1 MADHDQ
7 VRRLR
12 RSQDRMVA
20 GVAGGIADYV
30 DIDPTIV
37 RLVFALLFI
46 LGAGITWLLVYVLL
60 WVLMPEAP
68 EGASTPRSEG
78 GAEPGLI
85 FGILL
90 VGLGL
95 LFLTNQF
102 ALARFVGFGAARAA
116 WPLLLIGAG
125 AMLFL
130 AARDR
135 QQR

>member
-1 MADHDQ
+1 MAEDDQ

-20 GVAGGIADYV
+20 GVAGGVADYV
-30 DIDPTIV
+30 DVDPTIV
-37 RLVFALLFI
+37 RLAFALLFI
-46 LGAGITWLLVYVLL
+46 LGAGITWLLVYLVL

-68 EGASTPRSEG
+68 EGAVTPRGES
-78 GAEPGLI
+78 GAEPGLV

-95 LFLTNQF
+95 LFLMNQF

>member
-1 MADHDQ
+1 MAENDQ

-12 RSQDRMVA
+12 RSPDRMVA

-30 DIDPTIV
+30 QIDPTIV

-46 LGAGITWLLVYVLL
+46 LGAGIPWLLVYVLL
-60 WVLMPEAP
+60 WILMPEASAGESP
-68 EGASTPRSEG
+68 TRTENGAD
-78 GAEPGLI
+78 PGLV
-85 FGILL
+85 FGVLL

>member
-1 MADHDQ
+1 M
-7 VRRLR
+7 
-12 RSQDRMVA
+12 
-20 GVAGGIADYV
+20 
-30 DIDPTIV
+30 
-37 RLVFALLFI
+37 LFI

-60 WVLMPEAP
+60 WILMPEAS
-68 EGASTPRSEG
+68 EGEAPAHAEG
-78 GAEPGLI
+78 GADPGLI

-102 ALARFVGFGAARAA
+102 ALARFVGFSAARAA